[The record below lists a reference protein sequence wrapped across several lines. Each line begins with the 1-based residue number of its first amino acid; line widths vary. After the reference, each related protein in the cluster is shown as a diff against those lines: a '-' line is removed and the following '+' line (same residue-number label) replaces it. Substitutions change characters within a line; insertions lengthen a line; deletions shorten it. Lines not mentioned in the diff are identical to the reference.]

1 MADSFSFFDRSL
13 SEQLERILLELE
25 RQTLELKS
33 LASQAGVN
41 LADDIDEAFIGDGAF
56 ESLQAR
62 FEEAV
67 DDAAMSVLSLSA
79 MPKGIYS

>member
-1 MADSFSFFDRSL
+1 MADSFSFFEQSL
-13 SEQLERILLELE
+13 PQQLERILLELE

-33 LASQAGVN
+33 LAAQASVN
-41 LADDIDEAFIGDGAF
+41 LADDIDEAFVGDGAF

-79 MPKGIYS
+79 IPKGIHS